1 MRLNVDEF
9 VGLHVTDAAAF
20 QPDNKYELKRRC
32 PRESFIEV
40 SLLIIAWR
48 VDEVLE
54 GMGEWGG
61 GLGSC
66 RSHAV

>member
-32 PRESFIEV
+32 PRESFLNV
-40 SLLIIAWR
+40 SLLIVAGG

-54 GMGEWGG
+54 GMGEGAWGVA
-61 GLGSC
+61 GLMLC
-66 RSHAV
+66 K

>member
-32 PRESFIEV
+32 PRESFVDV
-40 SLLIIAWR
+40 SLLIIALG
-48 VDEVLE
+48 VNEVL
-54 GMGEWGG
+54 GG
-61 GLGSC
+61 GGWGRGVC